1 VHGFLSHLHS
11 LMVTMSQKSSVPQAV
26 KSVSQTLIRTTA
38 AARKGR
44 ARVAG
49 RVVGWQSPST
59 GAAIAAGRPALGPV
73 DNARGWRSWERS
85 VEDVP
90 AAVEGALIAALLRA
104 ADTAAVLRLRR
115 DRLEA
120 LAITE
125 QVAPS
130 LFLQIMQGSVSNIPP
145 TITHYFSINTA

>member
-1 VHGFLSHLHS
+1 MGSDRS
-11 LMVTMSQKSSVPQAV
+11 
-26 KSVSQTLIRTTA
+26 RT
-38 AARKGR
+38 
-44 ARVAG
+44 
-49 RVVGWQSPST
+49 
-59 GAAIAAGRPALGPV
+59 
-73 DNARGWRSWERS
+73 
-85 VEDVP
+85 P